1 MKIDSLHLDHAQ
13 ALLARAGQSL
23 PGPQG
28 GEDPAYLQRLI
39 DALCDL
45 SLRDPLT
52 GLSNRRH
59 FLAALDQEID
69 RVTRAGDMALLL
81 MVDID
86 QFKRVNDTHGHPAGD
101 QVIRAVAQCL
111 SACVRP
117 MDTVSRFGGEEFA
130 IILPSCQSVF
140 GAQVAERIRER
151 VAATP
156 VVLDSG
162 EMLHFTVSIGGAY
175 APQWLRFTAA
185 AWIERAD
192 EQLYRAKAEGRNR
205 VCLEPQLDSV
215 VSAEEKSLL
224 FGLSPEHEST
234 DNEGVS
240 SLGAD
245 EGPTMNNFT

>member
-1 MKIDSLHLDHAQ
+1 MKIDALHLDHAR
-13 ALLARAGQSL
+13 ALLARAGQAL

-28 GEDPAYLQRLI
+28 SEDPAYLQRLI

-81 MVDID
+81 MIDID
-86 QFKRVNDTHGHPAGD
+86 HFKRVNDTYGHAAGD
-101 QVIRAVAQCL
+101 QVIRAVAHCL

-117 MDTVSRFGGEEFA
+117 MDTVARVGGEEFA
-130 IILPSCQSVF
+130 IILPSCQAVF

-151 VAATP
+151 VAATS
-156 VVLDSG
+156 VTLDSG
-162 EMLHFTVSIGGAY
+162 ETLNFTVSIGGAY

-192 EQLYRAKAEGRNR
+192 AQLYRAKGEGRNR
-205 VCLEPQLDSV
+205 VCLEQQADSV

-224 FGLSPEHEST
+224 FGLTADSETT
-234 DNEGVS
+234 DHHGVP

-245 EGPTMNNFT
+245 

>member
-13 ALLARAGQSL
+13 ALLARAGQAL
-23 PGPQG
+23 PTPQG
-28 GEDPAYLQRLI
+28 REDPAYLQRLI

-69 RVTRAGDMALLL
+69 RVSRAGDMALLL
-81 MVDID
+81 MIDID
-86 QFKRVNDTHGHPAGD
+86 RFKRVNDTYGHPAGD

-111 SACVRP
+111 AACVRP

-130 IILPSCQSVF
+130 IILPSCQAVF

-162 EMLHFTVSIGGAY
+162 EMLEFTVSIGGAY

-224 FGLSPEHEST
+224 FGFSPVDEPT
-234 DNEGVS
+234 DNEGVP

-245 EGPTMNNFT
+245 SGPTMST

>member
-1 MKIDSLHLDHAQ
+1 MKIDLLHLDHAQ

-23 PGPQG
+23 PGPEQAN
-28 GEDPAYLQRLI
+28 DPAYLQRLI

-45 SLRDPLT
+45 SLKDPLT

-86 QFKRVNDTHGHPAGD
+86 HFKRVNDTQGHLVGD
-101 QVIRAVAQCL
+101 RVIRTVANTL
-111 SACVRP
+111 VACVRP

-130 IILPSCQSVF
+130 VILPSCQSVF

-151 VAATP
+151 IAATP
-156 VVLDSG
+156 VQLDNG
-162 EMLHFTVSIGGAY
+162 ELLHFTVSIGGAY

-192 EQLYRAKAEGRNR
+192 QQLYRAKAEGRDR
-205 VCLEPQLDSV
+205 VCLEAQPDSV

-224 FGLSPEHEST
+224 FGFSPLDEATEN
-234 DNEGVS
+234 DGVP
-240 SLGAD
+240 SLGA
-245 EGPTMNNFT
+245 G

>member
-13 ALLARAGQSL
+13 ALLARAGQPL
-23 PGPQG
+23 DGPPG

-39 DALCDL
+39 DALCEL

-81 MVDID
+81 LVDID
-86 QFKRVNDTHGHPAGD
+86 HFKRVNDTHGHPVGD

-117 MDTVSRFGGEEFA
+117 MDTVSRYGGEEFA

-156 VVLDSG
+156 LVIEGGDTLR
-162 EMLHFTVSIGGAY
+162 FTVSIGGAY

-192 EQLYRAKAEGRNR
+192 EQLYRAKAEGRDR
-205 VCLEPQLDSV
+205 VCLEPQADSV

-224 FGLSPEHEST
+224 FGLSPVDETT
-234 DNEGVS
+234 DNEGVPS
-240 SLGAD
+240 QRAD
-245 EGPTMNNFT
+245 

>member
-23 PGPQG
+23 PGPNG

-86 QFKRVNDTHGHPAGD
+86 QFKRVNDTYGHPAGD

-151 VAATP
+151 VAASP

-224 FGLSPEHEST
+224 FGLSPEHGPA

-240 SLGAD
+240 FLGAD
-245 EGPTMNNFT
+245 EGPTMNNLT

>member
-13 ALLARAGQSL
+13 ALLARAGQPL
-23 PGPQG
+23 DGPQG

-39 DALCDL
+39 DALCEL

-81 MVDID
+81 LVDID
-86 QFKRVNDTHGHPAGD
+86 HFKRVNDTHGHPAGD
-101 QVIRAVAQCL
+101 QVIRAVAQCR

-117 MDTVSRFGGEEFA
+117 MDTVSRYGGEEFA

-156 VVLDSG
+156 LVLEGGDT
-162 EMLHFTVSIGGAY
+162 LHFTVSIGGAY

-205 VCLEPQLDSV
+205 VCLEPQADSV

-224 FGLSPEHEST
+224 FGLSPVDETT
-234 DNEGVS
+234 DNEGVP

-245 EGPTMNNFT
+245 

>member
-1 MKIDSLHLDHAQ
+1 VKIDSLHLDHAQ

-86 QFKRVNDTHGHPAGD
+86 HFKRVNDSYGHPAGD

-192 EQLYRAKAEGRNR
+192 EQLYRAKAEGRDR
-205 VCLEPQLDSV
+205 VCLEPQPDSV

-224 FGLSPEHEST
+224 FGLSPDDEPT

-245 EGPTMNNFT
+245 EGPTMNNLT

>member
-1 MKIDSLHLDHAQ
+1 MNIDSLHLDHAQ
-13 ALLARAGQSL
+13 ALLARAGQLL
-23 PGPQG
+23 PVPANSD
-28 GEDPAYLQRLI
+28 DPAYLQRLI

-81 MVDID
+81 MIDID
-86 QFKRVNDTHGHPAGD
+86 HFKRVNDSYGHPAGD
-101 QVIRAVAQCL
+101 QVMRAGAQCL

-224 FGLSPEHEST
+224 FGLSADGEPMA
-234 DNEGVS
+234 NEGVP

-245 EGPTMNNFT
+245 

>member
-28 GEDPAYLQRLI
+28 VEDPAYLQRLI

-86 QFKRVNDTHGHPAGD
+86 HFKRVNDNHGHPAGD
-101 QVIRAVAQCL
+101 LVIRAVAQSL
-111 SACVRP
+111 LACVRP

-151 VAATP
+151 VALTP
-156 VVLDSG
+156 VELESG
-162 EMLHFTVSIGGAY
+162 ETLHVTVSIGGAY

-192 EQLYRAKAEGRNR
+192 EQLYRAKAEGRDR

-224 FGLSPEHEST
+224 FGLSPDGEPA

>member
-1 MKIDSLHLDHAQ
+1 MKIDSLHLDHAK
-13 ALLARAGQSL
+13 ALLARAGQAL
-23 PGPQG
+23 PLPEG
-28 GEDPAYLQRLI
+28 GEDPAYLQKLI

-86 QFKRVNDTHGHPAGD
+86 HFKRVNDSFGHPAGD
-101 QVIRAVAQCL
+101 QVIRAVAHCL

-140 GAQVAERIRER
+140 GAQVAERIREKI
-151 VAATP
+151 AATP
-156 VVLDSG
+156 VVLDTG
-162 EMLHFTVSIGGAY
+162 EILHFTVSIGGAY

-192 EQLYRAKAEGRNR
+192 EQLYRAKSEGRNR
-205 VCLEPQLDSV
+205 VCLEPQPDSV

-224 FGLSPEHEST
+224 FGLTPAGEPIN
-234 DNEGVS
+234 NEGVPS
-240 SLGAD
+240 VGAD
-245 EGPTMNNFT
+245 

>member
-1 MKIDSLHLDHAQ
+1 MKIDSLHLDHAK
-13 ALLARAGQSL
+13 ALLARAGQAL
-23 PGPQG
+23 PLPEG
-28 GEDPAYLQRLI
+28 GEDPAYLQKLI

-86 QFKRVNDTHGHPAGD
+86 HFKRVNDSFGHPAGD
-101 QVIRAVAQCL
+101 QVIRAVAHCL

-140 GAQVAERIRER
+140 GAQVAERIREKI
-151 VAATP
+151 AATP
-156 VVLDSG
+156 VVLDTG
-162 EMLHFTVSIGGAY
+162 EILHFTVSIGGAY

-192 EQLYRAKAEGRNR
+192 EQLYRAKSEGRNR
-205 VCLEPQLDSV
+205 VCLEPQPDSV

-224 FGLSPEHEST
+224 FGLTPAGEPIS
-234 DNEGVS
+234 NEGVPS
-240 SLGAD
+240 MGAD
-245 EGPTMNNFT
+245 

>member
-1 MKIDSLHLDHAQ
+1 MDIASLHLDHAQ
-13 ALLARAGQSL
+13 ALLARAGQPL
-23 PGPQG
+23 PGPG
-28 GEDPAYLQRLI
+28 GKEDPAYLQRLI

-81 MVDID
+81 MIDID
-86 QFKRVNDTHGHPAGD
+86 HFKRVNDTYGHPAGD
-101 QVIRAVAQCL
+101 QVIRAVAHCL

-151 VAATP
+151 IAASP

-162 EMLHFTVSIGGAY
+162 EMLHFTASIGGAY

-205 VCLEPQLDSV
+205 VCLEAQPDSV

-224 FGLSPEHEST
+224 FGMSPMDEPT
-234 DNEGVS
+234 DIEGVP

-245 EGPTMNNFT
+245 GGPTMSTT

>member
-1 MKIDSLHLDHAQ
+1 MKIDSLHLDHAR

-23 PGPQG
+23 PGPQV

-86 QFKRVNDTHGHPAGD
+86 RFKSVNDTHGHLVGD
-101 QVIRAVAQCL
+101 QVIQAVGQCL
-111 SACVRP
+111 AACVRP
-117 MDTVSRFGGEEFA
+117 MDTVARFGGEEFA

-151 VAATP
+151 VAATTL
-156 VVLDSG
+156 VLESG
-162 EMLHFTVSIGGAY
+162 ETLAFTVSIGGAY

-205 VCLEPQLDSV
+205 VCMETQADSV

-224 FGLSPEHEST
+224 FGISHVNEPL
-234 DNEGVS
+234 DNEGVP
-240 SLGAD
+240 SLRAD
-245 EGPTMNNFT
+245 

>member
-1 MKIDSLHLDHAQ
+1 MKFDSLHLDHAQ
-13 ALLARAGQSL
+13 ALLARAGQPL
-23 PGPQG
+23 DGPQG
-28 GEDPAYLQRLI
+28 SDDPAYLQRLI
-39 DALCDL
+39 DALCEL

-81 MVDID
+81 LVDID
-86 QFKRVNDTHGHPAGD
+86 HFKRVNDTHGHPVGD

-117 MDTVSRFGGEEFA
+117 MDTVSRYGGEEFA

-156 VVLDSG
+156 LVIEGGDT
-162 EMLHFTVSIGGAY
+162 LHFTVSIGGAY

-205 VCLEPQLDSV
+205 VCLEPQADSV

-224 FGLSPEHEST
+224 FGLSPVDETT
-234 DNEGVS
+234 DNEGVP

-245 EGPTMNNFT
+245 

>member
-1 MKIDSLHLDHAQ
+1 M
-13 ALLARAGQSL
+13 
-23 PGPQG
+23 
-28 GEDPAYLQRLI
+28 
-39 DALCDL
+39 
-45 SLRDPLT
+45 
-52 GLSNRRH
+52 
-59 FLAALDQEID
+59 
-69 RVTRAGDMALLL
+69 
-81 MVDID
+81 
-86 QFKRVNDTHGHPAGD
+86 GD

-117 MDTVSRFGGEEFA
+117 MDTVSRYGGEEFA

-156 VVLDSG
+156 LVLEGGDT
-162 EMLHFTVSIGGAY
+162 LHFTVSIGGAY

-205 VCLEPQLDSV
+205 VCLEPQADSV

-224 FGLSPEHEST
+224 FGLSPVDETT
-234 DNEGVS
+234 DNEGVP

-245 EGPTMNNFT
+245 

>member
-1 MKIDSLHLDHAQ
+1 MNIDSLHLDHAQ
-13 ALLARAGQSL
+13 ALLARAGQLL
-23 PGPQG
+23 PVPANSD
-28 GEDPAYLQRLI
+28 DPAYLQRLI

-81 MVDID
+81 MIDID
-86 QFKRVNDTHGHPAGD
+86 HFKRVNDSYGHPAGD

-224 FGLSPEHEST
+224 FGLSADGEPMA
-234 DNEGVS
+234 NEGVP

-245 EGPTMNNFT
+245 

>member
-1 MKIDSLHLDHAQ
+1 MKIDSLHLEHAK
-13 ALLARAGQSL
+13 ALLARAGQTF
-23 PGPQG
+23 PMPDGAD
-28 GEDPAYLQRLI
+28 DPAYLQRLI

-86 QFKRVNDTHGHPAGD
+86 HFKRVNDSFGHPAGD
-101 QVIRAVAQCL
+101 QVIRAVAHCL
-111 SACVRP
+111 AACVRP
-117 MDTVSRFGGEEFA
+117 MDTVSRFGGEEFS

-151 VAATP
+151 IAATP
-156 VVLDSG
+156 VVLDTG

-192 EQLYRAKAEGRNR
+192 EQLYRAKSSGRNC
-205 VCLEPQLDSV
+205 VCLEPQPDSV

-224 FGLSPEHEST
+224 FGLTALGEPINNA
-234 DNEGVS
+234 DVS

-245 EGPTMNNFT
+245 

>member
-13 ALLARAGQSL
+13 ALLARAGQPL
-23 PGPQG
+23 DGPQG

-39 DALCDL
+39 DALCEL

-81 MVDID
+81 LVDID
-86 QFKRVNDTHGHPAGD
+86 HFKRVNDTHGHPVGD

-117 MDTVSRFGGEEFA
+117 MDTVSRYGGEEFA

-156 VVLDSG
+156 LVLEGGDT
-162 EMLHFTVSIGGAY
+162 LHFTVSIGGAY

-205 VCLEPQLDSV
+205 VCLEPQADSV

-224 FGLSPEHEST
+224 FGLSPVDETT
-234 DNEGVS
+234 DNEGVP

-245 EGPTMNNFT
+245 

>member
-1 MKIDSLHLDHAQ
+1 VNIDSLHLDHAQ
-13 ALLARAGQSL
+13 ALLARAGQLL
-23 PGPQG
+23 PVPANSD
-28 GEDPAYLQRLI
+28 DPAYLQRLI

-81 MVDID
+81 MIDID
-86 QFKRVNDTHGHPAGD
+86 HFKRVNDSYGHPAGD

-224 FGLSPEHEST
+224 FGLSADGEPMA
-234 DNEGVS
+234 NEGVP

-245 EGPTMNNFT
+245 

>member
-13 ALLARAGQSL
+13 ALLARAGQAL
-23 PGPQG
+23 PGPEG
-28 GEDPAYLQRLI
+28 SEDPAYLQRLI
-39 DALCDL
+39 DALCEL

-81 MVDID
+81 MIDID
-86 QFKRVNDTHGHPAGD
+86 HFKIVNDTYGHPAGD
-101 QVIRAVAQCL
+101 QVIRAVAHCL
-111 SACVRP
+111 AACVRP

-162 EMLHFTVSIGGAY
+162 EMLNFTVSIGGAY

-205 VCLEPQLDSV
+205 VCLEAQPDSV

-224 FGLSPEHEST
+224 FGLSAVDEPT
-234 DNEGVS
+234 DITGVP
-240 SLGAD
+240 SLRAD
-245 EGPTMNNFT
+245 